1 MEIVNCL
8 LIGFNLGSYS
18 LGTRSPNHYIY
29 SIANGKS
36 LKVLYTHPKNLDKT
50 LEIFHFP
57 EIVQLVS
64 DSTPITQSS
73 INPQQNKKQKPT
85 TFGLIIYKH
94 YTHTH
99 THTHTH
105 TLFLIPP
112 DQHQK
117 QNEKKPLDLAS
128 VLISFSYSRNTK
140 KNSSTRQIK
149 LTRVANS
156 RRVIHKSCMTRCFP
170 RVPVFQPKQ

>member
-50 LEIFHFP
+50 LETFHFP

-73 INPQQNKKQKPT
+73 INPQ
-85 TFGLIIYKH
+85 
-94 YTHTH
+94 
-99 THTHTH
+99 
-105 TLFLIPP
+105 
-112 DQHQK
+112 
-117 QNEKKPLDLAS
+117 
-128 VLISFSYSRNTK
+128 
-140 KNSSTRQIK
+140 
-149 LTRVANS
+149 
-156 RRVIHKSCMTRCFP
+156 
-170 RVPVFQPKQ
+170 